1 MSLAQQQMPSELQI
15 GGTGMIY
22 PAIFGVPMTNPFAG
36 RNRRALRLSC
46 LLAYDRR
53 DGTDATPA
61 GLSATPHETEGG
73 MP

>member
-1 MSLAQQQMPSELQI
+1 
-15 GGTGMIY
+15 MIY

-36 RNRRALRLSC
+36 RNRRALRLFGP
-46 LLAYDRR
+46 LAYDRR